1 MRTFNEFKSIFGSI
15 KEDDAK
21 HRAHLDKTGFW
32 GKEGAGVVFMA
43 KDTGRLLIAK
53 RSRHVQEP
61 GTWSTWGGALD
72 EGEDALA
79 GAKREAEEEAGAGSH
94 VISYHMVHEFV
105 VPDKFK
111 YTTFIAL
118 VETEFRPSMNWE
130 TANYEWVEYGDW
142 PTPIHRGFAETIKE
156 PSFRRTYEELR

>member
-1 MRTFNEFKSIFGSI
+1 MQYFKLISLIETVL
-15 KEDDAK
+15 KENDAE
-21 HRAHLDKTGFW
+21 HQAHLDKTGFW

-79 GAKREAEEEAGAGSH
+79 GAKREAEEEAGAASH

-130 TANYEWVEYGDW
+130 TASYEWVKYGDW
-142 PTPIHRGFAETIKE
+142 PTPIHKGFAGTIKE
-156 PSFRRTYEELR
+156 PTFRKTYKSLR

>member
-1 MRTFNEFKSIFGSI
+1 MLYSDLISLIEDVIN
-15 KEDDAK
+15 EDDSSHAD
-21 HRAHLDKTGFW
+21 HLAKTGYW
-32 GKEGAGVVFMA
+32 GREGAGVIFMA

-53 RSRHVQEP
+53 RSRRVQEP

-79 GAKREAEEEAGAGSH
+79 GAKREAEEEAGAASH
-94 VISYHMVHEFV
+94 VISYHKVHEFV

-118 VETEFRPSMNWE
+118 VESEFRPVMNWE
-130 TANYEWVEYGDW
+130 TADFEWVEFGDW
-142 PTPIHRGFAETIKE
+142 PKPIHRGFAETIKE
-156 PSFRRTYEELR
+156 PSFLETYRKLR